1 MMKARSKLTGKCQG
15 KQGENGLQGELG
27 EQGQQGELG
36 EQEKQGHLRGSIF
49 GSLFTF
55 KYSIWKL
62 FIFLQIEGFERVLML
77 AFSKCLITCSST
89 TEGASCGIL
98 MAEYFLWSSKH
109 NRTYSQVGNFLPIIS
124 RCSGAG
130 DTVSS
135 KNR

>member
-1 MMKARSKLTGKCQG
+1 MKARSKLTGKCQG

-62 FIFLQIEGFERVLML
+62 FIFLQIEGFERV
-77 AFSKCLITCSST
+77 
-89 TEGASCGIL
+89 
-98 MAEYFLWSSKH
+98 
-109 NRTYSQVGNFLPIIS
+109 
-124 RCSGAG
+124 
-130 DTVSS
+130 
-135 KNR
+135 